1 MAAYHAQDVSLNLR
15 GRAGEVENTWKTL
28 LPLCVS
34 YTGRTK
40 DFPHLDGLR
49 LYLSAAISAAIC
61 AHVSPRA
68 PRPKAHDSPHD
79 TPHAELAKQY
89 AHLTE
94 NFSLMADHYQ
104 KLHRFTIDSRL
115 TLSVDD
121 IQKMYPKTWAGR
133 ETNARLVKEP
143 EKLSGISLSGPYFLP
158 ISLDTTP
165 IQAVRFG
172 LKLLDEYCYKERLD
186 YTLRVNLEKPE

>member
-15 GRAGEVENTWKTL
+15 GRPGEVENTWKTL

-49 LYLSAAISAAIC
+49 SYLSAAISAAIC
-61 AHVSPRA
+61 THVSPRA

-79 TPHAELAKQY
+79 ASHAELTKQH
-89 AHLTE
+89 AILTE
-94 NFSLMADHYQ
+94 NFHLMADHYQ
-104 KLHRFTIDSRL
+104 KLHRFTSDSRL
-115 TLSVDD
+115 TLPIEV
-121 IQKMYPKTWAGR
+121 IQKLYPKTWNGR
-133 ETNARLVKEP
+133 ESNARLMKEANAP
-143 EKLSGISLSGPYFLP
+143 KLSGPYFLP
-158 ISLDTTP
+158 IELDTTP

-172 LKLLDEYCYKERLD
+172 LRLLVEFCERERLE
-186 YTLRVNLEKPE
+186 YSLKVNLEKPE